1 MIVETV
7 FALLLIADNKIIEHR
22 IQDNL
27 SQCLKGKRYA
37 MRDKKSGDRVQYQCI
52 KSKANIE
59 IYMGEKK
66 NNFINIRMIEKLMT
80 LLVGILLA
88 LAGWTLTRT
97 FDLSTNQAVQ
107 LDKVSK
113 LERQVEKLEDQM
125 DRMMNM
131 DKEIMDQHEKLFK
144 KLENSNTGYSYN

>member
-1 MIVETV
+1 MIVEPV

-22 IQDNL
+22 IQDSL

-66 NNFINIRMIEKLMT
+66 ITSL
-80 LLVGILLA
+80 IL
-88 LAGWTLTRT
+88 
-97 FDLSTNQAVQ
+97 
-107 LDKVSK
+107 
-113 LERQVEKLEDQM
+113 E
-125 DRMMNM
+125 
-131 DKEIMDQHEKLFK
+131 
-144 KLENSNTGYSYN
+144 